1 MNSCLLQGERITFR
15 FAAYRSFDQCRRRRG
30 ATLDAGPAF
39 GHRRRA
45 RAAVYIEEYR
55 IAAIASAY
63 QDPLRAAVN
72 LDEAL
77 RFIYAFRASY
87 RTA

>member
-1 MNSCLLQGERITFR
+1 
-15 FAAYRSFDQCRRRRG
+15 
-30 ATLDAGPAF
+30 
-39 GHRRRA
+39 
-45 RAAVYIEEYR
+45 VYIEEYR